1 MTAKQNS
8 DIRMKDLFTHFLRRW
23 KSILTVT
30 VLCALVLGGW
40 QYFSVKKVHD
50 AGEKTKEE
58 ARYEDELATY
68 QVNLKNAQDDV
79 EGCTNLWKSRVNY
92 RDNSLLMNLNPED
105 LWIGEKKYLM
115 KDVSGNV
122 QDVLEAYTGAMT
134 ADHEVT
140 ALQEAFGTENA
151 GYAREVVSV
160 AADPETR
167 SLMVKVWASEEERA
181 KKELVYVSGKI
192 VEAEQIAQGIGSHTL
207 QALNEGVAKG
217 VYPELLTRQRD
228 LANEIAEDE
237 DTITRAKRMLNNV
250 KETKP
255 FEPGDPVVRWAV
267 TGGVLGFLL
276 MIAIYLTT
284 FLRKNRITG
293 TRSR

>member
-1 MTAKQNS
+1 MKTEQNA
-8 DIRMKDLFTHFLRRW
+8 DIRMKDLVAHFLRRW
-23 KSILTVT
+23 KSILAVT
-30 VLCALVLGGW
+30 VLCALILGGW

-50 AGEKTKEE
+50 AGEMTREE
-58 ARYEDELATY
+58 VRYEDELATY
-68 QVNLKNAQDDV
+68 KVNLKNAQDDV
-79 EGCTNLWKSRVNY
+79 EGCTNLWKSRAAY
-92 RDNSLLMNLNPED
+92 RDNSLLMNLDPENM
-105 LWIGEKKYLM
+105 WIGEKKYLM
-115 KDVSGNV
+115 TDVSGNV
-122 QDVLEAYTGAMT
+122 QDILEAYTGAMT

-151 GYAREVVSV
+151 GYAREVVSI

-181 KKELVYVSGKI
+181 KKELEYVSGKI
-192 VEAEQIAQGIGSHTL
+192 GEAEQVAQGIGTHTL

-255 FEPGDPVVRWAV
+255 FEPGDPVVRWGI
-267 TGGVLGFLL
+267 TGAVLGFLL

-284 FLRKNRITG
+284 FLRKKER
-293 TRSR
+293 